1 MLYLN
6 DDDND
11 DEDEEKAMI
20 AVFASASP
28 LWHKVPKIRINRIN
42 VMILG
47 QKPSPLL
54 RNEEQT
60 VTEKEKKT
68 AKISAALPIQHNL
81 LQHI

>member
-28 LWHKVPKIRINRIN
+28 L
-42 VMILG
+42 
-47 QKPSPLL
+47 
-54 RNEEQT
+54 
-60 VTEKEKKT
+60 
-68 AKISAALPIQHNL
+68 
-81 LQHI
+81 